1 MKPATVDLNELKHGL
16 PDLPGNTKK
25 PLQDSGH
32 VEEAAASGLPSAATA
47 SGLAEPAPAID
58 VKKVKKVKKVKFED
72 PPQQS
77 SISGQSS
84 DEIPMSE
91 GKKLGWTYTHDGKI
105 FNQDGVRINANG
117 RLWKSRGRPGALR
130 SRGKNRRNRRKEL
143 YLELCRRYG
152 NEAPGLDGDESNSGG
167 DHGGHVPPLVQDVP
181 PSLVRNDNHSP
192 SLVQNPKSKPAAC
205 QAPASAPT
213 SQCYAKAKAPPPLCQ
228 TPAPTRQ
235 HQDKSKS
242 APACGDAVAAV
253 RHSPAAAAA
262 ASQPR
267 AEAKTG
273 QVQVN
278 WHEFVDKPHRP
289 PPANRD
295 KQWNEHGGLPEA
307 ARGKQWDEHGGLP
320 EAARGKQWN
329 EHGGQRWDEYRQW
342 ADQTAGSEESDNRS
356 QQEDQRWGTQDIRR
370 GSFGPSSDVDVFPEW
385 FPLVRQFHW
394 DYNWR
399 WDFWDKLYTDPKSGI
414 ILGEELQMQY
424 KRWVRKQWQWR

>member
-58 VKKVKKVKKVKFED
+58 VKKVKKVKFED

-91 GKKLGWTYTHDGKI
+91 GEKLGWTYTHDGKI

-130 SRGKNRRNRRKEL
+130 SRGKHRRSRRQEF
-143 YLELCRRYG
+143 YAELCRRYG

-167 DHGGHVPPLVQDVP
+167 DHGGHVPPLVQDAL
-181 PSLVRNDNHSP
+181 PSLVRNYDHCP
-192 SLVQNPKSKPAAC
+192 SLVQNPKSEPAAC
-205 QAPASAPT
+205 QAPAPAPT

-242 APACGDAVAAV
+242 APACGDAVAAA

-278 WHEFVDKPHRP
+278 WHEFFDKPHRP

-329 EHGGQRWDEYRQW
+329 EHGGQRWDEYRRW

-356 QQEDQRWGTQDIRR
+356 QRKDQRRGTQDIRK
-370 GSFGPSSDVDVFPEW
+370 GNFGPLSSASDDFPDW
-385 FPLVRQFHW
+385 FSRVW
-394 DYNWR
+394 DYKHKYNSNGDIYDVVPKDPRTGIELEGNLRTQFER
-399 WDFWDKLYTDPKSGI
+399 WAK
-414 ILGEELQMQY
+414 Q
-424 KRWVRKQWQWR
+424 KR